1 MYKFLRSARRA
12 TRSDGDRDQCF
23 VEKMKSSSLTPD
35 SCICYPPESHIS
47 RGIDCPGGLAALRIG
62 YFERLGLDCQISH
75 AGQHHSHRAQ
85 GIAFAGQK
93 QLYVTTF
100 LEAVVRPGPAG
111 LWACSKHVPRP
122 CAAPLIPCSHRDNS
136 VPKVSVRQ
144 RASAKLS

>member
-35 SCICYPPESHIS
+35 SCICYPPESRVS
-47 RGIDCPGGLAALRIG
+47 RGIDCPGGLAALRID
-62 YFERLGLDCQISH
+62 YFERLGLSDLSCR
-75 AGQHHSHRAQ
+75 QHHSHRAQ
-85 GIAFAGQK
+85 GLALAGQK

-100 LEAVVRPGPAG
+100 LEAVVRPDPGG
-111 LWACSKHVPRP
+111 SWACSKHVPP
-122 CAAPLIPCSHRDNS
+122 PSAAPLIPCSHRDNS

-144 RASAKLS
+144 HASAKLS